1 MNKKIAWGTLII
13 LISIFYSIQKIYP
26 EFLSESV
33 MRYIFNYQVIIIGIG
48 ISFLIKKK
56 KIGWFILTVGIY
68 FYLQTFLGEYFDKG
82 FPILMLTGGI
92 ILLIMGFNEKNG
104 VLKKGKNVFT
114 GSLSPEKKMKAEPTN
129 EIEEIEEIK

>member
-1 MNKKIAWGTLII
+1 
-13 LISIFYSIQKIYP
+13 
-26 EFLSESV
+26 

>member
-56 KIGWFILTVGIY
+56 RIGWFILTVGIY

>member
-13 LISIFYSIQKIYP
+13 LMSIFYSIQKIYP

-56 KIGWFILTVGIY
+56 KIGWFIVTVGIY

>member
-13 LISIFYSIQKIYP
+13 LISIFYSIQKVYP

>member
-104 VLKKGKNVFT
+104 VLKKGKNVFA
-114 GSLSPEKKMKAEPTN
+114 GSLRPEKKMKAEPTN

>member
-104 VLKKGKNVFT
+104 VLKKGKNIFT

>member
-13 LISIFYSIQKIYP
+13 LMSIFYSIQKIYP

>member
-68 FYLQTFLGEYFDKG
+68 FYMQTFLGEYFDKG